1 MKTFLYIAFIS
12 LFICSCGNKH
22 ARDGHI
28 FCSCPHATICFQP
41 YGSFTEQEVKRFL
54 PALQKNME
62 KYLGGGEWSFEI
74 RKPVP
79 LPIKPVVGRKHK
91 ALDLLDILRDE
102 QTDDDQVIIGL
113 THEDLCDDIHGV
125 KNYGIIG
132 LSYLGGGVSIVSDK
146 RLKNKSAV
154 WKTVIHEFCHAFFSA
169 DHCPNDDPT
178 CMMADAHKHK
188 NFAIQNRLCESCK
201 FD

>member
-22 ARDGHI
+22 AREGHI

-132 LSYLGGGVSIVSDK
+132 LSYSGEGVAIVSDK
-146 RLKNKSAV
+146 RLKNKSAI

-188 NFAIQNRLCESCK
+188 NFAIQNRLCDSCA
-201 FD
+201 FN

>member
-22 ARDGHI
+22 AREGHI

-169 DHCPNDDPT
+169 NHCPNDDPT

>member
-1 MKTFLYIAFIS
+1 MKKLILFVCMAFVVCACSKKNGAGGFL
-12 LFICSCGNKH
+12 
-22 ARDGHI
+22 
-28 FCSCPHATICFQP
+28 CSCPHATICFQP

-91 ALDLLDILRDE
+91 ALDFLDIQQEE
-102 QTDDDQVIIGL
+102 QTDDNQVIIGL
-113 THEDLCDDIHGV
+113 THEDLCHDIHGV

-132 LSYLGGGVSIVSDK
+132 LSYSGEGVAIVSDK
-146 RLKNKSAV
+146 RLKNKSAI

-169 DHCPNDDPT
+169 NHCPNDDPT

-188 NFAIQNRLCESCK
+188 NFAIQNRLCDSCA
-201 FD
+201 FN